1 MDRAAVAPATPPA
14 PAAPAAIPSL
24 PAVPPSQLSLERT
37 RFASLAGW
45 GADAHWPAVAAF
57 RRSCPRMVRDGPA
70 PADLGLAGPAWNW
83 AAICRAAAGVPAGND
98 REARAFFER
107 WFEPGKMTDRGRADG
122 LLTGYY
128 EPELRGAR
136 APAARFAHPLYKRP
150 DDLPAARP
158 YFTRDAIDKG
168 ALKGRGLELAWLA
181 NPIDA
186 FVLHVQG
193 SGRVV
198 TNDGASFRV
207 GFAGHNGHDYVA
219 IGRELVKDGALGL
232 DQVTMPAIRAW
243 LERNPDK
250 AQAMMARNPRYVFF
264 RIVPPPPDDGLGPA
278 GPPGA
283 LGVTLTAERSLAVD
297 RAFLPLGL
305 PVWIDAVD
313 PRPNRPPLRR
323 LTVAQDTGGA
333 IKGPVRGDFF
343 WGGGDAAEAAAGLM
357 KSPAGFWVLLPR
369 AQPLP

>member
-1 MDRAAVAPATPPA
+1 
-14 PAAPAAIPSL
+14 
-24 PAVPPSQLSLERT
+24 
-37 RFASLAGW
+37 
-45 GADAHWPAVAAF
+45 
-57 RRSCPRMVRDGPA
+57 MVRNNPA
-70 PADLGLAGPAWNW
+70 PADLGLAGPAWDW
-83 AAICRAAAGVPAGND
+83 AAICRAAAAVSAGSNA
-98 REARAFFER
+98 EARAFFER
-107 WFEPGKMTDRGRADG
+107 WFEPAKMTDRGRAEG

-128 EPELRGAR
+128 EPELLGAR
-136 APAARFAHPLYKRP
+136 APSARFAYPLYKQP
-150 DDLPAARP
+150 GDLVAAGSTSGPRP
-158 YFTRDAIDKG
+158 YLTRDAIDKG

-181 NPIDA
+181 SPIDA

-198 TNDGASFRV
+198 MTDGTSVRV
-207 GFAGHNGHDYVA
+207 GFAAHNGHDYVA
-219 IGRELVKDGALGL
+219 IGRELVKDGALAI

-264 RIVPPPPDDGLGPA
+264 RIVPPAPDDGLGPA

-283 LGVTLTAERSLAVD
+283 LGVPLTAGRSLAVD

-305 PVWIDAVD
+305 PVWVDAVD
-313 PRPNRPPLRR
+313 PRPSHPPLRR

-343 WGGGDAAEAAAGLM
+343 WGSGDAAEAAAGLM

-369 AQPLP
+369 AQPQT